1 MAGLIVLGVI
11 GLWIWGV
18 FKFSRWVGGQVA
30 GGRWRGPIAAIVFA
44 VLLPLPVIDE
54 LIARPQVEALCR
66 EGAVLKIDEQRIK
79 GQRVRYSA
87 EPLNAGVS
95 GTAVPVTYTKSL
107 WRSEQ
112 TGDELASRGSYT
124 VKGGFLV
131 RGIGFSESNSP
142 MFVRSHCAPVV
153 NVYEE
158 AKRLNFQ
165 IVN

>member
-1 MAGLIVLGVI
+1 MTGLLVLGVL

-18 FKFSRWVGGQVA
+18 FNFSRWIGGRVV
-30 GGRWRGPIAAIVFA
+30 GGRWRWPIAALMFA
-44 VLLPLPVIDE
+44 ALLPLPVIDE

-66 EGAVLKIDEQRIK
+66 EGAVLKIDEQKIK
-79 GQRVRYSA
+79 GQRVKYSA
-87 EPLNAGVS
+87 EPLNARVS

-112 TGDELASRGSYT
+112 TGDELASRGYT
-124 VKGGFLV
+124 VTGGALV

-142 MFVRSHCAPVV
+142 MFVRSHCAPAV

-158 AKRLNFQ
+158 AKRMNFE